1 MAYTKRQ
8 FIEGAFEE
16 IGLASYVFDLS
27 PSQMESAL
35 RRLDAMMATW
45 NGMGIRLGYPLP
57 VNPDDGE
64 LTENSGVPD
73 SANEAIITNLAIRL
87 APGYGKSVQPQT
99 LATAKASYNVLLQR
113 AAAPLEMAF
122 PATMPVGAGWK
133 PYSIDDPFFGEP
145 DPTVDAGPDGP
156 LEFT

>member
-8 FIEGAFEE
+8 FVEAAFEE

-27 PSQMESAL
+27 PAQMESAL

-57 VNPDDGE
+57 LDPMDSS
-64 LTENSGVPD
+64 LSENAGVPD

-87 APGYGKSVQPQT
+87 APQYGKAVQPQT
-99 LATAKASYNVLLQR
+99 MTTAKASYNVLLQR
-113 AAAPLEMAF
+113 AAAPLEMGL
-122 PATMPVGAGWK
+122 PATLPVGAGWK
-133 PYSIDDPFFGEP
+133 PYDIDQPYFGEAA
-145 DPTVDAGPDGP
+145 PTVDAGPDGP